1 MVAEG
6 EHQVHAKPQENSN
19 DHAQHDRHRHRVH
32 RAAHPARQA
41 EQQHQHARG
50 EKCAH
55 HLGEGEMAERRADQP
70 RARNVPQ
77 EDKGLPVGQRESDGD
92 HAVQAERGEDP
103 RSDVGFGKAAA
114 RADRE
119 DDRHRS
125 TRREQ
130 ERHRCC
136 HGVRRACGGKDAPR
150 SGRRRND
157 RFERHARRHSR
168 LTFAAPAMSY
178 LVGIDIGGTFT
189 DCAIVDRAGRL
200 LTTKVPST
208 PEDFSRGMMDALGA
222 GAKALGLPIGKFCG
236 DLAFLSHGTTVGTN
250 TIIQK
255 KGARVGLITTKGH
268 EDAIHIMRG
277 SRGYAGR
284 DIRKV
289 VHFPET
295 SKPAPIVPKRL
306 IRGVSERV
314 DCFGEVVVSLNEREA
329 QQAIEELLKEGV
341 QAIAV
346 CFLWSFRNPA
356 HEHRVKEMVQRLAPK
371 VFVTTSF
378 DIAPKWGEYERVTAT
393 ALNAY
398 LGPVMSG
405 YLERLDTSLKQLGYA
420 HGLQI
425 TQCGGGTV
433 PVARAGE
440 APLLTL
446 DSGPV
451 SGVTASMFLGNAMGE
466 KNVITTDMGGT
477 SFDVSIIHEGKP
489 AYSFI
494 SNTDQY
500 EYFLPKVDLQAIGAG
515 GGSLVRV
522 QAESRTMTVGPDSA
536 GAFPGPVCYG
546 RGGTVP
552 TVTDA
557 QLVLGY
563 LDPDNFAGGR
573 MKLDREAAI
582 RAIEALGKQIGMSA
596 IECAAG
602 ICRIVELQ
610 MADII
615 RKVTVEKGHDPRD
628 FVLFAFGGAG
638 PAHAGV
644 FARELGVRKVIVP
657 QRKAASTWCAFG
669 AAAADVLHI
678 FEHTEVMQMPLP
690 AERINAIFSSLEKKA
705 KRTMADEG
713 IGEKRQRFEFSLD
726 VRHKGQINEVEVLLP
741 ATRLARDFEPGLRK
755 MFVTRYEK
763 LFGRGSALPGA
774 ILEIVVCRL
783 RARAL

>member
-1 MVAEG
+1 
-6 EHQVHAKPQENSN
+6 
-19 DHAQHDRHRHRVH
+19 
-32 RAAHPARQA
+32 
-41 EQQHQHARG
+41 
-50 EKCAH
+50 
-55 HLGEGEMAERRADQP
+55 
-70 RARNVPQ
+70 
-77 EDKGLPVGQRESDGD
+77 
-92 HAVQAERGEDP
+92 
-103 RSDVGFGKAAA
+103 
-114 RADRE
+114 
-119 DDRHRS
+119 
-125 TRREQ
+125 
-130 ERHRCC
+130 
-136 HGVRRACGGKDAPR
+136 
-150 SGRRRND
+150 
-157 RFERHARRHSR
+157 
-168 LTFAAPAMSY
+168 MSF

-189 DCAIVDRAGRL
+189 DCAIVDGTGKL

-208 PEDFSRGMMDALGA
+208 PPDFSRGMMDALDA
-222 GAKALGLPIGKFCG
+222 GAQALGIGLDRFCR
-236 DLAFLSHGTTVGTN
+236 DIAFLSHGTTVGTN

-255 KGARVGLITTKGH
+255 RGAKVGLITTKGH

-277 SRGYAGR
+277 SRGFGGR

-295 SKPAPIVPKRL
+295 AKPQPIVPKRL
-306 IRGVSERV
+306 IRGISERV
-314 DCFGEVVVSLNEREA
+314 DCFGEVVVKLNEDEA
-329 QQAIEELLKEGV
+329 LAAIRDLVEQGV
-341 QAIAV
+341 EAIAI

-356 HEHRVKEMVQRLAPK
+356 HELALKKMVERLAPS
-371 VFVTTSF
+371 VFVTCSY

-405 YLERLDTSLKQLGYA
+405 YLRRLNTSLKDLGYR

-433 PVARAGE
+433 PVERAGE

-451 SGVTASMFLGNAMGE
+451 SGVTASMFLGAAMGE

-477 SFDVSIIHEGKP
+477 SFDVSIIYQGKP
-489 AYSFI
+489 AYSFV

-500 EYFLPKVDLQAIGAG
+500 DYFLPKVDLQAIGAG

-522 QAESRTMTVGPDSA
+522 KPEARTMTVGPDSA
-536 GAFPGPVCYG
+536 GAYPGPVCYG

-573 MKLDREAAI
+573 MKLDKDAAFK
-582 RAIEALGKQIGMSA
+582 AIASISTSIGLKPF
-596 IECAAG
+596 ECAAG

-610 MADII
+610 MADVI
-615 RKVTVEKGHDPRD
+615 RKVTVEKGYDPRE

-644 FARELGVRKVIVP
+644 FARELGVKKIIVP

-678 FEHTEVMQMPLP
+678 FEHSEIMPTPVP
-690 AERINAIFSSLEKKA
+690 AKRVNDALDDLEKKA
-705 KRTMADEG
+705 LALMKSEG
-713 IGEKRQRFEFSLD
+713 IAPKRQRFEFSLD
-726 VRHKGQINEVEVLLP
+726 VRHRGQINEVEVP
-741 ATRLARDFEPGLRK
+741 LAANRVSPSYERELRK
-755 MFVTRYEK
+755 NFVERYEK
-763 LFGRGSALPGA
+763 LYGRGSALAGA
-774 ILEIVVCRL
+774 QLEIVVARL
-783 RARAL
+783 RARALTPRPKLVASKKATKAVPSSAKRKARSIYWPDLRKFRPTPVFDGEKLAIGNQIRGPAIVETADTTVVVHPGRTLRLDALGNFEIAFAR

>member
-1 MVAEG
+1 
-6 EHQVHAKPQENSN
+6 
-19 DHAQHDRHRHRVH
+19 
-32 RAAHPARQA
+32 
-41 EQQHQHARG
+41 
-50 EKCAH
+50 
-55 HLGEGEMAERRADQP
+55 
-70 RARNVPQ
+70 
-77 EDKGLPVGQRESDGD
+77 
-92 HAVQAERGEDP
+92 
-103 RSDVGFGKAAA
+103 
-114 RADRE
+114 
-119 DDRHRS
+119 
-125 TRREQ
+125 
-130 ERHRCC
+130 
-136 HGVRRACGGKDAPR
+136 
-150 SGRRRND
+150 
-157 RFERHARRHSR
+157 
-168 LTFAAPAMSY
+168 MSY

-189 DCAIVDRAGRL
+189 DCAIVDRAGKL
-200 LTTKVPST
+200 LTAKVPST
-208 PEDFSRGMMDALGA
+208 PPDFARGMMDALGA
-222 GAKALGLPIGKFCG
+222 GAEALGLSLKEFCR
-236 DLAFLSHGTTVGTN
+236 DIAFLSHGTTVGTN

-255 KGARVGLITTKGH
+255 RGAKVGLITTKGH

-277 SRGYAGR
+277 SRGYGGR

-306 IRGVSERV
+306 IRGISERV
-314 DCFGEVVVSLNEREA
+314 DCFGEIVVALNESEA
-329 QQAIEELLKEGV
+329 EGAIRDLVAQGV
-341 QAIAV
+341 EAIAI

-356 HEHRVKEMVQRLAPK
+356 HENRVRAMVQELAPE

-398 LGPVMSG
+398 LGPVMGG
-405 YLERLDTSLKQLGYA
+405 YLGRLDSSLRELGYQ

-451 SGVTASMFLGNAMGE
+451 SGVTASMFLGAAMGA

-477 SFDVSIIHEGKP
+477 SFDVSIIHQGKP

-522 QAESRTMTVGPDSA
+522 QPEKRTMTVGPDSA
-536 GAFPGPVCYG
+536 GAFPGPVCYS

-573 MKLDREAAI
+573 MTLDRKAATEAIA
-582 RAIEALGKQIGMSA
+582 ALGAEIGMDA

-602 ICRIVELQ
+602 VCRIVELQ

-615 RKVTVEKGHDPRD
+615 RKVTVEKGFDPRD

-644 FARELGVRKVIVP
+644 FARELGVRKLIIP

-678 FEHTEVMQMPLP
+678 FEHTEIMATPAPAMRVNDALAALERSAKALMAEEGIT
-690 AERINAIFSSLEKKA
+690 AER
-705 KRTMADEG
+705 
-713 IGEKRQRFEFSLD
+713 QRYEFSLD
-726 VRHKGQINEVEVLLP
+726 VRHKGQINEVEITLP
-741 ATRLARDFEPGLRK
+741 WARLPNEYEAQLRTL
-755 MFVTRYEK
+755 FVQRYEQ
-763 LFGRGSALPGA
+763 LYGRGSALAGA
-774 ILEIVVCRL
+774 QLEIVVCRL
-783 RARAL
+783 RAKALTPQPKLLRARKSSARIPRAAVRRQRQIYWPDLGKRRATPVYDGELLASGNKIAGPAIVETADTTVVVQPRTRLCVDELGNFELTFK

>member
-1 MVAEG
+1 M
-6 EHQVHAKPQENSN
+6 
-19 DHAQHDRHRHRVH
+19 
-32 RAAHPARQA
+32 
-41 EQQHQHARG
+41 
-50 EKCAH
+50 
-55 HLGEGEMAERRADQP
+55 
-70 RARNVPQ
+70 
-77 EDKGLPVGQRESDGD
+77 
-92 HAVQAERGEDP
+92 
-103 RSDVGFGKAAA
+103 
-114 RADRE
+114 
-119 DDRHRS
+119 
-125 TRREQ
+125 T
-130 ERHRCC
+130 
-136 HGVRRACGGKDAPR
+136 
-150 SGRRRND
+150 
-157 RFERHARRHSR
+157 
-168 LTFAAPAMSY
+168 Y

-189 DCAIVDRAGRL
+189 DCAIVDRGGKL

-208 PEDFSRGMMDALGA
+208 PADFSRGMMDALGA
-222 GAKALGLPIGKFCG
+222 GAQALGLGLGELCRDI
-236 DLAFLSHGTTVGTN
+236 AFLSHGTTVGTN

-255 KGARVGLITTKGH
+255 RGARVGLVTTRGH

-277 SRGYAGR
+277 SRGYGGR

-295 SKPAPIVPKRL
+295 SQPLPIVPKRL

-314 DCFGEVVVSLNEREA
+314 DCFGEIIVQLNEK
-329 QQAIEELLKEGV
+329 QAETAIRELLAEGV
-341 QAIAV
+341 QAIAI
-346 CFLWSFRNPA
+346 CFLWSFRNPR
-356 HEHRVKEMVQRLAPK
+356 HEERVREMVRSIAPE
-371 VFVTTSF
+371 VFVTCSV

-398 LGPVMSG
+398 LGPVISG
-405 YLERLDTSLKQLGYA
+405 YLQRLDSSLQGLGYL

-425 TQCGGGTV
+425 AQCGGGTV

-451 SGVTASMFLGNAMGE
+451 SGVTASLFLGAAMGE
-466 KNVITTDMGGT
+466 KNIICTDMGGT
-477 SFDVSIIHEGKP
+477 SFDVSIIYEGKP

-522 QAESRTMTVGPDSA
+522 QPETRTMSVGPDSA

-573 MKLDREAAI
+573 MKLDRDGAF
-582 RAIEALGKQIGMSA
+582 RAIESLGMQLGMSA
-596 IECAAG
+596 PECAAG
-602 ICRIVELQ
+602 ICRIVELN

-615 RKVTVEKGHDPRD
+615 RKVTVEKGFDPRD

-644 FARELGVRKVIVP
+644 FAAELGAKKIVVP
-657 QRKAASTWCAFG
+657 QRKAASSWCAFG

-678 FEHTEVMQMPLP
+678 FEHTEIMPTP
-690 AERINAIFSSLEKKA
+690 VRAERINKNLELLERQA
-705 KRTMADEG
+705 KDLMKGEG
-713 IGEKRQRFEFSLD
+713 IAAARQRFEFSLD
-726 VRHKGQINEVEVLLP
+726 VRHKGQINEVELLVP
-741 ATRLARDFEPGLRK
+741 WERLPPNYEAPLRK
-755 MFVTRYEK
+755 LFVERYET
-763 LFGRGSALPGA
+763 LYGRGSALPGA
-774 ILEIVVCRL
+774 QLEIVVCRL
-783 RARAL
+783 RARALTPRPALVKAKRVTSAIPKAAARNRRDIYWPDLGKRKATPVYDGEALASGNRIAGPAIVETADTTVVVHPGRTLRVDALGNFEITFK

>member
-1 MVAEG
+1 MT
-6 EHQVHAKPQENSN
+6 
-19 DHAQHDRHRHRVH
+19 
-32 RAAHPARQA
+32 
-41 EQQHQHARG
+41 RG
-50 EKCAH
+50 
-55 HLGEGEMAERRADQP
+55 
-70 RARNVPQ
+70 N
-77 EDKGLPVGQRESDGD
+77 
-92 HAVQAERGEDP
+92 
-103 RSDVGFGKAAA
+103 
-114 RADRE
+114 
-119 DDRHRS
+119 
-125 TRREQ
+125 T
-130 ERHRCC
+130 
-136 HGVRRACGGKDAPR
+136 
-150 SGRRRND
+150 
-157 RFERHARRHSR
+157 
-168 LTFAAPAMSY
+168 Y

-189 DCAIVDRAGRL
+189 DCAIVDRAGKL

-208 PEDFSRGMMDALGA
+208 PGDFSRGMMDALGA
-222 GAKALGLPIGKFCG
+222 GAQALGVGLGDFCR
-236 DLAFLSHGTTVGTN
+236 DIAFLSHGTTVGTN

-277 SRGYAGR
+277 SRGYSGR

-295 SKPAPIVPKRL
+295 SKPVPIVPKRL

-314 DCFGEVVVSLNEREA
+314 DCFGEVVVALNEA
-329 QQAIEELLKEGV
+329 QAQAAIEELVSDGV
-341 QAIAV
+341 EAIAI

-356 HEHRVKEMVQRLAPK
+356 HELRVKELVRKIKPEL
-371 VFVTTSF
+371 FVTCSV

-405 YLERLDTSLKQLGYA
+405 YLSRLNTSLLELGYSS
-420 HGLQI
+420 GLQI

-433 PVARAGE
+433 PVERAGD

-451 SGVTASMFLGNAMGE
+451 SGVTASMFLGAAMGE

-477 SFDVSIIHEGKP
+477 SFDVSIIYDGKP

-522 QAESRTMTVGPDSA
+522 QPEARTMTVGPDSA
-536 GAFPGPVCYG
+536 GAFPGPICYG
-546 RGGTVP
+546 RGGKTP

-573 MKLDREAAI
+573 MKLDKESALREIAAI
-582 RAIEALGKQIGMSA
+582 GKSIGLSTLEA
-596 IECAAG
+596 AAG

-610 MADII
+610 MADVI
-615 RKVTVEKGHDPRD
+615 RKVTVEKGYDPRD

-644 FARELGVRKVIVP
+644 FARELGVRKIVIP

-678 FEHTEVMQMPLP
+678 FEHSEIMGMPVP
-690 AERINAIFSSLEKKA
+690 AKRINERLDELTHKA
-705 KRTMADEG
+705 SQLMKSENIAAS
-713 IGEKRQRFEFSLD
+713 RQRFEFSLD

-741 ATRLARDFEPGLRK
+741 WNRMPPGYEPLLRK
-755 MFVTRYEK
+755 LFVDKYEK
-763 LFGRGSALPGA
+763 LYGRGSALAGA
-774 ILEIVVCRL
+774 QLEIVVCRL
-783 RARAL
+783 RARALTPQPKLIRSKKVTSSIPKEAKRKLRSIYWPDLKKHRATPVFDGDSLAAGNQVKGPAIVETADTTVVVHPGAKLRVDPLGNFELTF

>member
-1 MVAEG
+1 MG
-6 EHQVHAKPQENSN
+6 
-19 DHAQHDRHRHRVH
+19 
-32 RAAHPARQA
+32 
-41 EQQHQHARG
+41 
-50 EKCAH
+50 
-55 HLGEGEMAERRADQP
+55 
-70 RARNVPQ
+70 
-77 EDKGLPVGQRESDGD
+77 
-92 HAVQAERGEDP
+92 
-103 RSDVGFGKAAA
+103 
-114 RADRE
+114 
-119 DDRHRS
+119 
-125 TRREQ
+125 
-130 ERHRCC
+130 
-136 HGVRRACGGKDAPR
+136 
-150 SGRRRND
+150 
-157 RFERHARRHSR
+157 
-168 LTFAAPAMSY
+168 Y

-189 DCAIVDRAGRL
+189 DCAIVDAAGRL

-208 PEDFSRGMMDALGA
+208 PQDFSRGMMDALGA
-222 GAKALGLPIGKFCG
+222 GAEKLGLALEKFCREISH
-236 DLAFLSHGTTVGTN
+236 LSHGTTVGTN

-255 KGARVGLITTKGH
+255 RGARVGLITTRGH

-295 SKPAPIVPKRL
+295 SKPLPIVPKRL

-314 DCFGEVVVSLNEREA
+314 DCFGEVVVDLNETEA
-329 QQAIEELLKEGV
+329 EQAIRELLAEGV

-356 HEHRVKEMVQRLAPK
+356 HENRVKAMVQRLAPQ
-371 VFVTTSF
+371 VFVSTSI

-398 LGPVMSG
+398 LGPVMG
-405 YLERLDTSLKQLGYA
+405 DYLQRLDRSLRGLGYP

-489 AYSFI
+489 AYSFV

-515 GGSLVRV
+515 GGSLARAH
-522 QAESRTMTVGPDSA
+522 AETRTLTVGPDSA

-546 RGGTVP
+546 RGGTQP

-563 LDPDNFAGGR
+563 LDPENFAGGR
-573 MKLDREAAI
+573 MKLDPAA
-582 RAIEALGKQIGMSA
+582 AFQSIEQLGKSIGMSA
-596 IECAAG
+596 VECAAG
-602 ICRIVELQ
+602 ICRIVELH

-615 RKVTVEKGHDPRD
+615 RKVTVEKGFDPRE

-644 FARELGVRKVIVP
+644 FARELGVRKVVVP

-678 FEHTEVMQMPLP
+678 LEHTEIMPTPVP
-690 AERINAIFSSLEKKA
+690 AKRVNEQLDLLEKKA
-705 KRTMADEG
+705 AALMKEEG
-713 IGEKRQRFEFSLD
+713 IGASRQRFEFSLD
-726 VRHKGQINEVEVLLP
+726 VRHKGQINEVEILLP
-741 ATRLARDFEPGLRK
+741 WKRLPAQFEAELRAL
-755 MFVTRYEK
+755 FVRRYEQ
-763 LFGRGSALPGA
+763 LYGRGSALPGA
-774 ILEIVVCRL
+774 QLELVVCRL
-783 RARAL
+783 RAKALTPQPKLVAAKRSKTAIAKAAVRRKRDIYWPDLGRRKRTPVYDGELLASGNRVAGPAIVETADTTVVVQPGTRLRVDELGNFELTF

>member
-1 MVAEG
+1 
-6 EHQVHAKPQENSN
+6 
-19 DHAQHDRHRHRVH
+19 
-32 RAAHPARQA
+32 
-41 EQQHQHARG
+41 
-50 EKCAH
+50 
-55 HLGEGEMAERRADQP
+55 MA
-70 RARNVPQ
+70 
-77 EDKGLPVGQRESDGD
+77 
-92 HAVQAERGEDP
+92 
-103 RSDVGFGKAAA
+103 
-114 RADRE
+114 
-119 DDRHRS
+119 
-125 TRREQ
+125 
-130 ERHRCC
+130 
-136 HGVRRACGGKDAPR
+136 
-150 SGRRRND
+150 SGRG
-157 RFERHARRHSR
+157 F
-168 LTFAAPAMSY
+168 

-189 DCAIVDRAGRL
+189 DCAIVDRAGKL

-208 PEDFSRGMMDALGA
+208 PPDFSRGMLDALGA
-222 GAKALGLPIGKFCG
+222 GAQALGVSLDRFCR
-236 DLAFLSHGTTVGTN
+236 DIAYLSHGTTVGTN

-255 KGARVGLITTKGH
+255 RGAKVGLITTKGH

-277 SRGYAGR
+277 SRGYGGR

-295 SKPAPIVPKRL
+295 SKPAPVVPKRL

-314 DCFGEVVVSLNEREA
+314 DCFGEIVVSLNEKEA
-329 QQAIEELLKEGV
+329 EAAIRSLVAEGV
-341 QAIAV
+341 QAIAI

-356 HEHRVKEMVQRLAPK
+356 HEQRVKNLVEK
-371 VFVTTSF
+371 ISKDVFVTCSV

-405 YLERLDTSLKQLGYA
+405 YLQKLDFSLKDLGYR

-433 PVARAGE
+433 PVGRAGE

-451 SGVTASMFLGNAMGE
+451 SGVTASMFLGAAMGE

-477 SFDVSIIHEGKP
+477 SFDVSIIHDGKP

-515 GGSLVRV
+515 GGSLVRFKP
-522 QAESRTMTVGPDSA
+522 ETRTMTVGPDSA

-546 RGGTVP
+546 RGGAVP

-557 QLVLGY
+557 ELVLGY

-573 MKLDREAAI
+573 MKLNRPAAFS
-582 RAIEALGKQIGMSA
+582 AIHAVGEKIGMPA
-596 IECAAG
+596 VQCAAG

-610 MADII
+610 MADVI
-615 RKVTVEKGHDPRD
+615 RKVTVEKGFDPRD

-678 FEHTEVMQMPLP
+678 FEHTEIMPTPVP
-690 AERINAIFSSLEKKA
+690 AKRINDVLDSLQTQAEK
-705 KRTMADEG
+705 RMAEEG
-713 IGEKRQRFEFSLD
+713 IAESRQRFEFSID
-726 VRHKGQINEVEVLLP
+726 VRHKGQINEVEILLP
-741 ATRLARDFEPGLRK
+741 FERLPSNYESRLRTL
-755 MFVTRYEK
+755 FVQRYEQ
-763 LFGRGSALPGA
+763 LYGRGSALAGA
-774 ILEIVVCRL
+774 QLEFVVSRL
-783 RARAL
+783 RARALTPQPKLLAARTSSGKIPQAAVRKRRDIYWPDLKKHRATPVFDGEKLISGNQIEGPAIVETADTTVVVHPETTLRVDALGNFELSFRR

>member
-1 MVAEG
+1 
-6 EHQVHAKPQENSN
+6 
-19 DHAQHDRHRHRVH
+19 
-32 RAAHPARQA
+32 
-41 EQQHQHARG
+41 
-50 EKCAH
+50 
-55 HLGEGEMAERRADQP
+55 
-70 RARNVPQ
+70 
-77 EDKGLPVGQRESDGD
+77 
-92 HAVQAERGEDP
+92 
-103 RSDVGFGKAAA
+103 
-114 RADRE
+114 
-119 DDRHRS
+119 
-125 TRREQ
+125 
-130 ERHRCC
+130 
-136 HGVRRACGGKDAPR
+136 
-150 SGRRRND
+150 
-157 RFERHARRHSR
+157 
-168 LTFAAPAMSY
+168 MSY

-189 DCAIVDRAGRL
+189 DCAIVDRGGKL

-208 PEDFSRGMMDALGA
+208 PADFSRGMMDALDA
-222 GAKALGLPIGKFCG
+222 GAQALGLKLDDFCR
-236 DLAFLSHGTTVGTN
+236 DIAFLSHGTTVGTN

-255 KGARVGLITTKGH
+255 KGARVGLITTRGH

-277 SRGYAGR
+277 SRGYGGR

-314 DCFGEVVVSLNEREA
+314 DCFGEIVVALNEKEA
-329 QQAIEELLKEGV
+329 EAAIRDLIAQGV
-341 QAIAV
+341 EAIAI
-346 CFLWSFRNPA
+346 CFLWSFRNPK
-356 HEHRVKEMVQRLAPK
+356 HELRVRELVNSVSKD
-371 VFVTTSF
+371 VFVTCSV

-405 YLERLDTSLKQLGYA
+405 YLQRLDTSLQKLGYS

-425 TQCGGGTV
+425 AQCGGGTV

-451 SGVTASMFLGNAMGE
+451 SGVTASMFLGSAMGE
-466 KNVITTDMGGT
+466 RNIITTDMGGT
-477 SFDVSIIHEGKP
+477 SFDVSIIYDGKP

-522 QAESRTMTVGPDSA
+522 HPEKRTMTVGPDSA

-546 RGGTVP
+546 RGGTIP

-557 QLVLGY
+557 ELVLGY
-563 LDPDNFAGGR
+563 LDPDNFAGGK
-573 MKLDREAAI
+573 MKLDREAAY
-582 RAIEALGKQIGMSA
+582 ATIEQLGKPLGMNA
-596 IECAAG
+596 VECAAG

-610 MADII
+610 MADVI
-615 RKVTVEKGHDPRD
+615 RKVTVEKGFDPRD

-644 FARELGVRKVIVP
+644 FAAELGVKKIIVP

-678 FEHTEVMQMPLP
+678 FERTEIMPTP
-690 AERINAIFSSLEKKA
+690 VAAERLNRNLDHLEKQA
-705 KRTMADEG
+705 KEMMASEG
-713 IGEKRQRFEFSLD
+713 IAANRQRFEFSLD

-741 ATRLARDFEPGLRK
+741 WKRLPAGYESSLRR
-755 MFVTRYEK
+755 MFVERYEK
-763 LFGRGSALPGA
+763 LYGRGSALAGA
-774 ILEIVVCRL
+774 QLEIVVCRL
-783 RARAL
+783 RARALTPRPKLNKVKKLSKSIPKAAVRKPRSIWWSGLKKTPVYDGEKLAVGNTVKGPAIVETSDTTVVVHPGRTLKVDTLGNFEITFNQK

>member
-1 MVAEG
+1 MG
-6 EHQVHAKPQENSN
+6 
-19 DHAQHDRHRHRVH
+19 
-32 RAAHPARQA
+32 
-41 EQQHQHARG
+41 
-50 EKCAH
+50 
-55 HLGEGEMAERRADQP
+55 
-70 RARNVPQ
+70 
-77 EDKGLPVGQRESDGD
+77 
-92 HAVQAERGEDP
+92 
-103 RSDVGFGKAAA
+103 
-114 RADRE
+114 
-119 DDRHRS
+119 
-125 TRREQ
+125 
-130 ERHRCC
+130 
-136 HGVRRACGGKDAPR
+136 
-150 SGRRRND
+150 
-157 RFERHARRHSR
+157 
-168 LTFAAPAMSY
+168 Y

-189 DCAIVDRAGRL
+189 DCAIVDRAGKL

-208 PEDFSRGMMDALGA
+208 PPDFARGMMDALGA
-222 GAKALGLPIGKFCG
+222 GADALGLKLGEFCR
-236 DLAFLSHGTTVGTN
+236 DIAFLSHGTTVGTN

-255 KGARVGLITTKGH
+255 RGARVGLITTRGH

-277 SRGYAGR
+277 SRGYGGR

-295 SKPAPIVPKRL
+295 SKPSPIVPKRL

-314 DCFGEVVVSLNEREA
+314 DCFGEIIVSLNEKETEAAIRELVG
-329 QQAIEELLKEGV
+329 QGV
-341 QAIAV
+341 EAIAI
-346 CFLWSFRNPA
+346 CFLWSFRNPK
-356 HEHRVKEMVQRLAPK
+356 HELRVKEIVRRIAPK
-371 VFVTTSF
+371 VFVTTSC

-405 YLERLDTSLKQLGYA
+405 YLQKLDSSLRKLGYD

-451 SGVTASMFLGNAMGE
+451 SGVTASMFLGAAMGE

-515 GGSLVRV
+515 GGSLAR
-522 QAESRTMTVGPDSA
+522 ANRETRTLTVGPDSA

-563 LDPDNFAGGR
+563 LDPHNFAGGKF
-573 MKLDREAAI
+573 KLDPDAATQ
-582 RAIEALGKQIGMSA
+582 AIGELGKQIGMSA

-602 ICRIVELQ
+602 ICRIVELH

-615 RKVTVEKGHDPRD
+615 RKVTVEKGFDPRD
-628 FVLFAFGGAG
+628 FALFAFGGAG
-638 PAHAGV
+638 PAHAAV

-678 FEHTEVMQMPLP
+678 FEHTEIMSTPVP
-690 AERINAIFSSLEKKA
+690 ARRVNDALQGLEKKA
-705 KRTMADEG
+705 KSLMAEEG
-713 IGEKRQRFEFSLD
+713 IAESRQRFEFSLD
-726 VRHKGQINEVEVLLP
+726 LRHKGQINEVEITLP
-741 ATRLARDFEPGLRK
+741 WPRVPVGYETELRRL
-755 MFVTRYEK
+755 FVSRYEQ
-763 LFGRGSALPGA
+763 LYGRGSALAGA
-774 ILEIVVCRL
+774 QLELVVCRL
-783 RARAL
+783 RAKALTPQPKLAFSKRVSKTIPKAALRKKREIYWPDLGRRRATPVFDGDALVAGNRIAGPAIVETADTTVVVQPGTRLRVDELGNFAMSF

>member
-1 MVAEG
+1 M
-6 EHQVHAKPQENSN
+6 
-19 DHAQHDRHRHRVH
+19 
-32 RAAHPARQA
+32 
-41 EQQHQHARG
+41 
-50 EKCAH
+50 
-55 HLGEGEMAERRADQP
+55 
-70 RARNVPQ
+70 
-77 EDKGLPVGQRESDGD
+77 
-92 HAVQAERGEDP
+92 
-103 RSDVGFGKAAA
+103 
-114 RADRE
+114 
-119 DDRHRS
+119 
-125 TRREQ
+125 T
-130 ERHRCC
+130 
-136 HGVRRACGGKDAPR
+136 
-150 SGRRRND
+150 
-157 RFERHARRHSR
+157 
-168 LTFAAPAMSY
+168 Y

-189 DCAIVDRAGRL
+189 DCAIVDRAGML

-208 PEDFSRGMMDALGA
+208 PKDFAQGMLDALSA
-222 GAKALGLPIGKFCG
+222 GAEKLGIGLDRFCR
-236 DLAFLSHGTTVGTN
+236 DIDFLSHGTTVGTN

-255 KGARVGLITTKGH
+255 RGAKVGLITTKGH

-295 SKPAPIVPKRL
+295 SKPRPIVPKRL

-314 DCFGEVVVSLNEREA
+314 DCFGEVVVELNEKEA
-329 QQAIEELLKEGV
+329 EAAISELLAEGV
-341 QAIAV
+341 EAIAI
-346 CFLWSFRNPA
+346 CFLWSFRNGK
-356 HEHRVKEMVQRLAPK
+356 HEGRVREMVKRISPQT
-371 VFVTTSF
+371 FVTCSI

-405 YLERLDTSLKQLGYA
+405 YLDRLNSSLTRLGYR

-425 TQCGGGTV
+425 SQCGGGTV
-433 PVARAGE
+433 PVERAGE

-451 SGVTASMFLGNAMGE
+451 AGVTASMFLGGAMGE

-477 SFDVSIIHEGKP
+477 SFDVSIIYDGKP

-522 QAESRTMTVGPDSA
+522 DPEKRTMSVGPDSA

-573 MKLDREAAI
+573 MKLDREAAVKSI
-582 RAIEALGKQIGMSA
+582 ESLGRAINLSA
-596 IECAAG
+596 VECAAG

-615 RKVTVEKGHDPRD
+615 RKVTVEKGFDPRD

-638 PAHAGV
+638 PAHAAV
-644 FARELGVRKVIVP
+644 FAQELGVKKIIIP

-678 FEHTEVMQMPLP
+678 FEHTEILSTPVDAARL
-690 AERINAIFSSLEKKA
+690 NASLAALEAKA
-705 KRTMADEG
+705 RKLMAGEG
-713 IGEKRQRFEFSLD
+713 IAADRQRFEYSLD
-726 VRHKGQINEVEVLLP
+726 VRHKGQINEVEIHLP
-741 ATRLARDFEPGLRK
+741 WTRLPQNYEATLRK
-755 MFVTRYEK
+755 LFVDRYEK
-763 LFGRGSALPGA
+763 LYGRGSALAGA

-783 RARAL
+783 RAKALTPRPKLVKSKTSTRAIPKAAVRKKRDIYWPDAKKRRPTPVLDGELLASGNTVKGPAIVETSDTAVVVHPGTTLRVDPLGNFEITFK

>member
-1 MVAEG
+1 
-6 EHQVHAKPQENSN
+6 
-19 DHAQHDRHRHRVH
+19 
-32 RAAHPARQA
+32 
-41 EQQHQHARG
+41 
-50 EKCAH
+50 
-55 HLGEGEMAERRADQP
+55 MA
-70 RARNVPQ
+70 
-77 EDKGLPVGQRESDGD
+77 
-92 HAVQAERGEDP
+92 
-103 RSDVGFGKAAA
+103 
-114 RADRE
+114 
-119 DDRHRS
+119 
-125 TRREQ
+125 
-130 ERHRCC
+130 
-136 HGVRRACGGKDAPR
+136 
-150 SGRRRND
+150 
-157 RFERHARRHSR
+157 
-168 LTFAAPAMSY
+168 Y

-189 DCAIVDRAGRL
+189 DCAIVDGGGRL

-208 PEDFSRGMMDALGA
+208 PADFSLGMMDALGT
-222 GAKALGLPIGKFCG
+222 GAQALGVDLGEFCR
-236 DLAFLSHGTTVGTN
+236 DIAFLSHGTTVGTN

-255 KGARVGLITTKGH
+255 KGARVGLITTRGH

-277 SRGYAGR
+277 SRGYGGR

-295 SKPAPIVPKRL
+295 SKPVPIVPKRL

-314 DCFGEVVVSLNEREA
+314 DCFGEVVVPLNESEVEK
-329 QQAIEELLKEGV
+329 AIHELADEDV

-346 CFLWSFRNPA
+346 CFLWSFRNA
-356 HEHRVKEMVQRLAPK
+356 RHEQRVRDMVKTLAPQ
-371 VFVTTSF
+371 VFVTCSV

-405 YLERLDTSLKQLGYA
+405 YLRKLDTTLTGLGYE

-425 TQCGGGTV
+425 AQCGGGTV
-433 PVARAGE
+433 PVERAGE

-451 SGVTASMFLGNAMGE
+451 SGVTASMFLGEAMGE
-466 KNVITTDMGGT
+466 KNIITTDMGGT
-477 SFDVSIIHEGKP
+477 SFDVSIIHGGKP
-489 AYSFI
+489 AYSFM

-522 QAESRTMTVGPDSA
+522 HTETRTMTVGPDSA
-536 GAFPGPVCYG
+536 GAFPGPVCYS
-546 RGGTVP
+546 RGGAVP

-573 MKLDREAAI
+573 MKLDREAAL
-582 RAIEALGKQIGMSA
+582 RAIESLGKQIGMTA
-596 IECAAG
+596 MECAAG

-610 MADII
+610 MADVI
-615 RKVTVEKGHDPRD
+615 RKVTVEKGFDPRD

-644 FARELGVRKVIVP
+644 FAAELGVRKVVIP

-678 FEHTEVMQMPLP
+678 FEHSEIMGTPVP
-690 AERINAIFSSLEKKA
+690 ARRVNDQLDALERKA
-705 KRTMADEG
+705 AALMKSEHIAAA
-713 IGEKRQRFEFSLD
+713 RQRFEFSLD
-726 VRHKGQINEVEVLLP
+726 VRHKGQINEVELLLP
-741 ATRLARDFEPGLRK
+741 WNRLPASYEPALRK
-755 MFVTRYEK
+755 HFVGRYEK
-763 LFGRGSALPGA
+763 LYGRGSALAGA
-774 ILEIVVCRL
+774 QLEMVVCRL
-783 RARAL
+783 RARALTPRPKLNKAKKLASAIPREAICKPRQIWWSGLKKTPVYDGERLAVGNTVKGPAIVETSDTAVVVHPGRTLRVDALGNFEITFK

>member
-1 MVAEG
+1 
-6 EHQVHAKPQENSN
+6 
-19 DHAQHDRHRHRVH
+19 
-32 RAAHPARQA
+32 
-41 EQQHQHARG
+41 
-50 EKCAH
+50 
-55 HLGEGEMAERRADQP
+55 
-70 RARNVPQ
+70 
-77 EDKGLPVGQRESDGD
+77 
-92 HAVQAERGEDP
+92 
-103 RSDVGFGKAAA
+103 
-114 RADRE
+114 
-119 DDRHRS
+119 
-125 TRREQ
+125 
-130 ERHRCC
+130 
-136 HGVRRACGGKDAPR
+136 
-150 SGRRRND
+150 
-157 RFERHARRHSR
+157 
-168 LTFAAPAMSY
+168 MSY

-189 DCAIVDRAGRL
+189 DCAIVDRAGKL
-200 LTTKVPST
+200 LTAKVPST
-208 PEDFSRGMMDALGA
+208 PPDFSRGMLDALGA
-222 GAKALGLPIGKFCG
+222 GAQALGVSLDRFCR
-236 DLAFLSHGTTVGTN
+236 DIAFLSHGTTVGTN

-255 KGARVGLITTKGH
+255 RGAKVGLITTKGH

-277 SRGYAGR
+277 SRGYGGR

-314 DCFGEVVVSLNEREA
+314 DCFGEIVVALNEKEA
-329 QQAIEELLKEGV
+329 EAAIHSLVAEGV
-341 QAIAV
+341 QAIAI

-356 HEHRVKEMVQRLAPK
+356 HEQTVKRLVEK
-371 VFVTTSF
+371 ISKDVFVTCSV

-405 YLERLDTSLKQLGYA
+405 YLQKLDSSLKGLGYR

-433 PVARAGE
+433 PVGRAGE

-451 SGVTASMFLGNAMGE
+451 SGVTASMFLGAAMDE
-466 KNVITTDMGGT
+466 KNIITTDMGGT
-477 SFDVSIIHEGKP
+477 SFDVSIIHHGKP

-515 GGSLVRV
+515 GGSLVRFKP
-522 QAESRTMTVGPDSA
+522 ETRTMTVGPDSA

-546 RGGTVP
+546 RGGSVP

-557 QLVLGY
+557 ELVLGY
-563 LDPDNFAGGR
+563 LDPENFAGGR
-573 MKLDREAAI
+573 MKLNRPAAFS
-582 RAIEALGKQIGMSA
+582 AIQAVGEKIGMPA
-596 IECAAG
+596 VQCAAG

-610 MADII
+610 MADVI
-615 RKVTVEKGHDPRD
+615 RKVTVEKGFDPRD

-678 FEHTEVMQMPLP
+678 FEHTEIMPTPVP
-690 AERINAIFSSLEKKA
+690 AKRINDVLDSLQTQAEK
-705 KRTMADEG
+705 RMAQEG
-713 IGEKRQRFEFSLD
+713 IAEIRQRFEFSID
-726 VRHKGQINEVEVLLP
+726 VRHKGQINEVEILLP
-741 ATRLARDFEPGLRK
+741 FERLPSNYESRLRAL
-755 MFVTRYEK
+755 FVQRYEQ
-763 LFGRGSALPGA
+763 LYGRGSALAGA
-774 ILEIVVCRL
+774 QLELVVFRL
-783 RARAL
+783 RARALTPQPKLVAARRSSGTIPQAAVRKRRDIHWPDLNKHRATPVFDGERLISGNEIKGPAIVETADTTVVVHPGTTLRLDALGNFEITFK

>member
-1 MVAEG
+1 M
-6 EHQVHAKPQENSN
+6 
-19 DHAQHDRHRHRVH
+19 
-32 RAAHPARQA
+32 
-41 EQQHQHARG
+41 
-50 EKCAH
+50 
-55 HLGEGEMAERRADQP
+55 
-70 RARNVPQ
+70 
-77 EDKGLPVGQRESDGD
+77 
-92 HAVQAERGEDP
+92 
-103 RSDVGFGKAAA
+103 
-114 RADRE
+114 
-119 DDRHRS
+119 
-125 TRREQ
+125 T
-130 ERHRCC
+130 
-136 HGVRRACGGKDAPR
+136 
-150 SGRRRND
+150 
-157 RFERHARRHSR
+157 
-168 LTFAAPAMSY
+168 Y

-208 PEDFSRGMMDALGA
+208 PKDFAQGMLDALSA
-222 GAKALGLPIGKFCG
+222 GAEKLGIGLDRFCR
-236 DLAFLSHGTTVGTN
+236 DIDFLSHGTTVGTN

-255 KGARVGLITTKGH
+255 RGAKVGLITTRGH

-314 DCFGEVVVSLNEREA
+314 DCFGEVVVDLNFKEAEAAIRELIA
-329 QQAIEELLKEGV
+329 EGV
-341 QAIAV
+341 DAIAI
-346 CFLWSFRNPA
+346 CFLWSFRNPK
-356 HEHRVKEMVQRLAPK
+356 HELEVKQLVERIKPGL
-371 VFVTTSF
+371 FVTCSVE
-378 DIAPKWGEYERVTAT
+378 IAPKWGEYERVTAT

-398 LGPVMSG
+398 LGPIMEG
-405 YLERLDTSLKQLGYA
+405 YLRKLDVALKDLGYS

-425 TQCGGGTV
+425 SQCGGGTV
-433 PVARAGE
+433 PVERAGE

-451 SGVTASMFLGNAMGE
+451 AGVTASMFLGAAMGE
-466 KNVITTDMGGT
+466 KHVITTDMGGT
-477 SFDVSIIHEGKP
+477 SFDVSIIYDGKP

-515 GGSLVRV
+515 GGSLARV
-522 QAESRTMTVGPDSA
+522 DAGKRTMSVGPDSA

-573 MKLDREAAI
+573 MKLDRGSAFS
-582 RAIEALGKQIGMSA
+582 AIEKLGKAIGLGA
-596 IECAAG
+596 VECAAG

-615 RKVTVEKGHDPRD
+615 RKVTVEKGFDPRD

-638 PAHAGV
+638 PAHAAV

-678 FEHTEVMQMPLP
+678 FEHSEILSTPVEASRLNRNI
-690 AERINAIFSSLEKKA
+690 AELG
-705 KRTMADEG
+705 KRARGMMAGEG
-713 IGEKRQRFEFSLD
+713 ISAERQRFEYSLD
-726 VRHKGQINEVEVLLP
+726 VRHKGQINEVEIHLP
-741 ATRLARDFEPGLRK
+741 WARLPRNYEPALRRL
-755 MFVTRYEK
+755 FVDRYEK
-763 LFGRGSALPGA
+763 LYGRGSALAGA
-774 ILEIVVCRL
+774 TLEIVVCRL
-783 RARAL
+783 RAKALTPRPKLVKSRTSSKAIPRAAVRRKRNIFWSDARKPRPTPVYDGEVLAIGNTIKGPAIVETSDTAVVVHPRTTLRVDSLGNFEITFK